1 MFKTQTSPAIY
12 WKMPC
17 IVGQVQHICCVLF
30 CCIEIDFLCFQSKI
44 FRPKL
49 GFYEQIPQIRDRKTI
64 FTIVISNK
72 LKLYL
77 HDLSIALF
85 LWVS

>member
-1 MFKTQTSPAIY
+1 MFKTQPSPAIY

-17 IVGQVQHICCVLF
+17 IVGQVQHIYCVSSIRYQFGNKSLHS
-30 CCIEIDFLCFQSKI
+30 II

-72 LKLYL
+72 N
-77 HDLSIALF
+77 
-85 LWVS
+85 